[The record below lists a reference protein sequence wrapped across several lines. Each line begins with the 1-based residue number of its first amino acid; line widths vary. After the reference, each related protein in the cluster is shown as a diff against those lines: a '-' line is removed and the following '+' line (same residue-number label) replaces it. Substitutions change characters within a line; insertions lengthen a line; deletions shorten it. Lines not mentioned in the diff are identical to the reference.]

1 MEISGNRH
9 MIVASL
15 ETLAM
20 HITRT
25 IAPAQGH
32 VYTNTDESRAASRI
46 FMIISLLFERVRR
59 QELTHDSLLLPTSK
73 SFQPAAKSHISCVC
87 VMYAC
92 ETQHFEAMS
101 TVHRNVIR

>member
-1 MEISGNRH
+1 

-25 IAPAQGH
+25 IVPAQGH
-32 VYTNTDESRAASRI
+32 VYTNTDDSRAATQI

-59 QELTHDSLLLPTSK
+59 QESTHDSLLRPTSK
-73 SFQPAAKSHISCVC
+73 SFQPAAKSHISRVC

-92 ETQHFEAMS
+92 ETQHF
-101 TVHRNVIR
+101 